1 MDNYPLWLTQIV
13 PHLKGGNLYGYVDGS
28 IPCPPLTIPTPSK
41 DVDFASTTTYDAAV
55 STSPNPAYQIWQMQ
69 DQIILGAINSTLSEK
84 LLIHVTR
91 CFTSRQAWV
100 ALEKMFNSQSHS
112 RIMQVHLQLSTLKK
126 GSSSI
131 SDYYHRFQ
139 TLIDIL
145 AYVGH
150 PIDEL
155 EQQGFLLGGL
165 GPEYDPFVTSVLT
178 RADPLSMEEIYGHLL
193 THEIRLDHNQSSI
206 DLSIAGANFAA
217 RGSHPHRG
225 SRGRNSNSTN
235 FSNGRGSSSNSHKPY
250 RGRGRS
256 THTPGRGVLHSRSM
270 PVRLVCQVCNK
281 QGHIALDCYNR
292 FNESY
297 SRDSQGQ
304 PHAYYSTPSSS
315 QDYNWYPDSGAT
327 HHLTSDLN
335 NLNLKSDDYI
345 GPDQIKIG
353 NGTGLPIHHIGHTR
367 LFTPSCHFDLSNILH
382 VPHISKKT
390 YYMFIVSQK
399 ILTPSLNF
407 THITFF

>member
-1 MDNYPLWLTQIV
+1 MTTQTSTPVTFTNFNPVKLTMDNYPLWLTQIV

-28 IPCPPLTIPTPSK
+28 IPCPPPTIPTPSK
-41 DVDFASTTTYDAAV
+41 DVDSALTTTNGDAV

-100 ALEKMFNSQSHS
+100 ALEKMFNSQSRSHT
-112 RIMQVHLQLSTLKK
+112 MQVHLQLSTLKK

-131 SDYYHRFQ
+131 SDYYHQFQ

-145 AYVGH
+145 A
-150 PIDEL
+150 
-155 EQQGFLLGGL
+155 
-165 GPEYDPFVTSVLT
+165 SV
-178 RADPLSMEEIYGHLL
+178 
-193 THEIRLDHNQSSI
+193 
-206 DLSIAGANFAA
+206 GANFAT

-225 SRGRNSNSTN
+225 SRGCNSNSTN
-235 FSNGRGSSSNSHKPY
+235 VSNGRRSSSNSHKPY

-256 THTPGRGVLHSRSM
+256 TNTPGRGVLHSRSM

-335 NLNLKSDDYI
+335 NLNLKSDDYT

-353 NGTGLPIHHIGHTR
+353 NALVGERVSLP
-367 LFTPSCHFDLSNILH
+367 
-382 VPHISKKT
+382 
-390 YYMFIVSQK
+390 Q
-399 ILTPSLNF
+399 
-407 THITFF
+407 